1 MCTRKKRWLAA
12 TAVVV
17 AVGLTTTACGGEEWS
32 DPPEFAA
39 DDFDA
44 GEWGA
49 GDAAAGELSVGDCWG
64 RADTVDEDPLSCEE
78 PHVYEVIGVHDAVGE
93 ADDAARDA
101 LCESS
106 FADYFGV
113 TPAERGSPHLVI
125 TPEPAPAGAERVV
138 CSVHT
143 TPSEEH
149 TGSFR

>member
-1 MCTRKKRWLAA
+1 MAA

-39 DDFDA
+39 DDFEA

-49 GDAAAGELSVGDCWG
+49 GDAADGEWAVGDCWG
-64 RADTVDEDPLSCEE
+64 GADAADRDPRPCEE
-78 PHVYEVIGVHDAVGE
+78 PHVYEVIGVHDGVGE
-93 ADDAARDA
+93 ADDAARTA
-101 LCESS
+101 LCETS

-113 TPAERGSPHLVI
+113 PPQEQGSPGLVIVPEPVPAE
-125 TPEPAPAGAERVV
+125 ADRVV
-138 CSVHT
+138 CSVYT
-143 TPSEEH
+143 STSEEH